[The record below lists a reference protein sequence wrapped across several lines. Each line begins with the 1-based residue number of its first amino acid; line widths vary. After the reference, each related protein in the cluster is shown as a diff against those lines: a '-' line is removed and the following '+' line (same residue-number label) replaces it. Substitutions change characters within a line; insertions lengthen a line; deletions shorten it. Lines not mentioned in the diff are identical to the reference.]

1 MQSWHQNLAIWGG
14 NIRWVGN
21 ETAGWYVMHS
31 LEEAAVMYLHQHRS
45 ASTLADRVL

>member
-1 MQSWHQNLAIWGG
+1 MQSWHQNVVVWGG
-14 NIRWVGN
+14 NVRWIGN